1 MIRYGKKM
9 TWLALLGSLLLG
21 GSARAYEGMYEQA
34 PINYS
39 KSQPDGPVAKLQ
51 RKLDSGEVHL
61 DRENEKEFLRELMAQ
76 FQIPVESQVLV
87 FSKTSHQNALISPHT
102 PRAVYYGD
110 NVYMGWVQG
119 GVVEVADMSPK
130 LGMTYYVLD
139 HRDKTQP
146 LQFVRTS
153 SCLDCHAGSRVNNM
167 PGMMVRSV
175 YPASD
180 GQPILSQGSYV
191 TDQGS
196 TLSERWGGWYVT
208 GLHGEAHH
216 MGNSIAKETPSGIE
230 FDMSAGAN
238 CRDLSQYF
246 DTNPY
251 LRTTSDIVALMVL
264 EHQTEMQNVL
274 SQGGMFV
281 RLAAYRQEML
291 RKELGEPA
299 TDEYVGS
306 TLTVARSQTE
316 KIVQHLLFCD
326 EIMLPDAGIQGSPDF
341 QTAFQRNARRDDE
354 GRSLK
359 DFQLKHRLFRYP
371 CSYMIYSAAFDDLP
385 PRLKEMVYDRLLQVL
400 DGRVKSREF
409 AHLGSFERDAIKS
422 ILLATKSDLPANW
435 REN

>member
-1 MIRYGKKM
+1 MSGNCKTEK
-9 TWLALLGSLLLG
+9 WLALLGVLLLA
-21 GSARAYEGMYEQA
+21 GSASAYEGMYEQA

-39 KSQPDGPVAKLQ
+39 KSQPDGPVEELQ
-51 RKLDSGEVHL
+51 RKLDAGEVHL
-61 DRENEKEFLRELMAQ
+61 DRQNEKEFLRELMAQ

-110 NVYMGWVQG
+110 NVYLGWVQG
-119 GVVEVADMSPK
+119 GVIEAAAMSPK

-139 HRDKTQP
+139 HRDKTKP
-146 LQFVRTS
+146 LRFERTG

-175 YPASD
+175 YPAAD

-196 TLSERWGGWYVT
+196 PLSERWGGWYVT
-208 GLHGEAHH
+208 GLHGDARH
-216 MGNSIAKETPSGIE
+216 MGNSIAIETKSGID
-230 FDMSAGAN
+230 FDTSAGAN
-238 CRDLSQYF
+238 CRDLSSFF
-246 DTNPY
+246 DTDPY
-251 LRTTSDIVALMVL
+251 LRKTSDIVALMVL

-274 SQGGMFV
+274 SQGAMFV

-326 EIMLPDAGIQGSPDF
+326 EIMLPDSGIEGSPEF
-341 QTAFQRNARRDDE
+341 QTAFQRNAWRDDE

-371 CSYMIYSAAFDDLP
+371 CSYMIYSTAFDDLP
-385 PRLKEMVYDRLLQVL
+385 TKLKEMVYDRLLQVL
-400 DGRVKSREF
+400 DGRDQSPEF
-409 AHLGSFERDAIKS
+409 ARLGSYERRTIKD
-422 ILLATKSDLPANW
+422 ILLATKSDLPASW
-435 REN
+435 KTE